1 MRWHWNRH
9 LSPNPNPSVTRTLT
23 LTLILTLTLTLT
35 LTQVLH
41 TIRNNELFTTMKSV
55 IQRDPE
61 NSSRSVL
68 SFIGKLSPVMAE
80 AVEKYGVAILR
91 YMYEEFQVV

>member
-1 MRWHWNRH
+1 
-9 LSPNPNPSVTRTLT
+9 
-23 LTLILTLTLTLT
+23 
-35 LTQVLH
+35 
-41 TIRNNELFTTMKSV
+41 MKSV

>member
-9 LSPNPNPSVTRTLT
+9 LNLNPNPSLTRTLT

-35 LTQVLH
+35 QVLH
-41 TIRNNELFTTMKSV
+41 TIRSNELFTTMKSV

-61 NSSRSVL
+61 NSSRSIL